1 MEKNSLVKEY
11 KLSDTFLDEAERI
24 VTRSNISFIY
34 DRKTS
39 RGEITDPNVID
50 NGQIIHHL
58 YYDNQPKCQY
68 YNFFKTVFDETKIP
82 VKQML
87 RMKINVTFPLI
98 GYMQHNHQMCHQ
110 DINNPEQRPDLKF
123 KSLIVYINKSDG
135 DTMFFENN
143 KIKER
148 VSHERGKAILFDS
161 NLLHAGQNPMKHNTR
176 IVLNT
181 IFTQETN

>member
-1 MEKNSLVKEY
+1 M
-11 KLSDTFLDEAERI
+11 
-24 VTRSNISFIY
+24 SNINFVY

-50 NGQIIHHL
+50 KGQIIHHL
-58 YYDNQPKCQY
+58 YYDNQPKSEHY
-68 YNFFKTVFDETKIP
+68 DFFKTVLDDLNIP

-98 GYMQHNHQMCHQ
+98 GYREHNHQMCHQ
-110 DINNPEQRPDLKF
+110 DINNPEQRPELNF
-123 KSLIVYINKSDG
+123 KSLIVYINESDG

-143 KIKER
+143 KIIKR
-148 VSHERGKAILFDS
+148 VNHEKGKAILFDS
-161 NLLHAGQNPMKHNTR
+161 GRTHAGQNPMKNDSR

-181 IFTQETN
+181 IFVSGEE